1 MDPVLALELC
11 LVAVYL
17 SECVHAS
24 PRGAAWLRVAR
35 GALRAG
41 WARDGFA
48 LGGQAWTLGGFGGT
62 ALLVAAPWPLALSP
76 EGLVGATLGGLATAD
91 RGDPS
96 RVFAWDE
103 LRRVEADGRWLVVN
117 DRRLVPT
124 AGPRAAREL
133 RDLVRRLAEL
143 PRPRRAAALAEARR
157 RSLDV
162 AAARTELEAL
172 WPAVRGLRRLGALG
186 LGLVALLLVLGF
198 HLAAPPGFALATAGA
213 LILVLAL
220 GLRSFRAAYARL
232 IPDGRPERNARSLA
246 LALSPLGLARA
257 WHWLARDLAVTR
269 HPLAVL
275 AAAAPDDAALR
286 AAAAPLL
293 RDLLHP
299 VALPVEA
306 DGLAARIL
314 DAHHA
319 AEREAVAALL
329 RGRGLGLESFD
340 RAPEGLEAGVRSWC
354 PRCHAGRTSAGGDC
368 DDCPGIA
375 LRAR

>member
-17 SECVHAS
+17 SECVHAT
-24 PRGAAWLRVAR
+24 PRGAAWLRVSPR
-35 GALRAG
+35 GLRAG

-62 ALLVAAPWPLALSP
+62 ALLVAAPWPIALSP
-76 EGLVGATLGGLATAD
+76 EGLVGATLGGLAPEA

-117 DRRLVPT
+117 GHRLTPT
-124 AGPRAAREL
+124 AGPRAARDL

-143 PRPRRAAALAEARR
+143 PHARRAAALAEARR

-162 AAARTELEAL
+162 AAARAELEAL
-172 WPAVRGLRRLGALG
+172 WPVVRGLRRLGALG
-186 LGLVALLLVLGF
+186 LGLVAALLVLAF
-198 HLAAPPGFALATAGA
+198 HLAAPPGLAAGA
-213 LILVLAL
+213 AAALVLVLAL
-220 GLRSFRAAYARL
+220 GVRSFRAAYARL
-232 IPDGRPERNARSLA
+232 IPGGGPERSARSLA

-257 WHWLARDLAVTR
+257 WHWLARDLTVTR

-275 AAAAPDDAALR
+275 VAAAPDDDALR

-299 VALPVEA
+299 VPLAVEA
-306 DGLAARIL
+306 GGLAARVL

-329 RGRGLGLESFD
+329 RGRGLALETFD
-340 RAPEGLEAGVRSWC
+340 RPPEGLEAGVRSFC
-354 PRCHAGRTSAGGDC
+354 PRCHAGRTSVSGDC
-368 DDCPGIA
+368 DDCPGIP